1 MKRPNILFVMADQLS
16 SPVLPFHGNKAL
28 KAPHLQALA
37 ERSVVFDNAYCNF
50 PLCAPARFSALAG
63 QFATRIGAFDNACEF
78 QAATPTL
85 PYYLAQQG
93 YKTILS
99 GKMHFVGPDQ
109 KHGFQERLTTDIYPA
124 DFGWV
129 ADWQE
134 GEFSFYSPGHNLST
148 VDESGSCY
156 RSLQLDFDEE
166 VEAKAIQ
173 RLYDLARDG
182 EQPFFMCVSYTHP
195 HPPYHITPEYLDRY
209 TPEEI
214 NLPLVGD
221 MSMEERDKLSQWV
234 QYSHGLDKQGATDE
248 QIRRARHAYYAMVS
262 YIDDKVG
269 RLMKALEEAGF
280 ADDTI
285 VVFTSDHGDML
296 GERGMW
302 FKRVF
307 FDWSAKVPL
316 IIHDPRQ
323 QRTAHVKEPVSHV
336 DLLPT
341 LLDYATRGE
350 ATQWVEPIDGRSL
363 VPVIAGKTEDPEGE
377 AFVEYTAEGVT
388 GPCCMLRRGRW
399 KYIYTHGHPD
409 LLYDMEGDPNE
420 MSNRAQAEPE
430 ILSRLKDAILSRWN
444 PREITRQ
451 VLASQARRKFI
462 NSLPD
467 SMQPVWDYQAST
479 DDTRRFVRRGSAR
492 VIKVKK
498 RWPPLAQQAQLQESG
513 AATGSEGPGNLSEQ
527 RLAEGEQA

>member
-1 MKRPNILFVMADQLS
+1 MRKPPNILFVMADQLS
-16 SPVLPFHGNKAL
+16 APVLPFHGNPAV

-37 ERSVVFDNAYCNF
+37 QRSAVFDNAYCNF
-50 PLCAPARFSALAG
+50 PLCGPARFSLLAG

-129 ADWQE
+129 ADWEE
-134 GEFSFYSPGHNLST
+134 GEFSFYSPGHNLTT
-148 VDESGSCY
+148 VDESGSCF
-156 RSLQLDFDEE
+156 RSLQLDYDEE

-173 RLYDLARDG
+173 RLYDLARED

-195 HPPYHITPEYLDRY
+195 HPPYHIPPEYLDRY
-209 TPEEI
+209 SPEDI
-214 NLPLVGD
+214 NLPIVGD
-221 MSMEERDKLSQWV
+221 MPMAERDKLSQWV
-234 QYSHGLDKQGATDE
+234 QYSHGLDKAGATDE
-248 QIRRARHAYYAMVS
+248 QVRRARHAYYAMVS

-269 RLMKALEEAGF
+269 RMLETLKRAGF
-280 ADDTI
+280 EDNTI

-316 IIHDPRQ
+316 LVFDPRAPKP
-323 QRTAHVKEPVSHV
+323 RRVAEPVSHV

-341 LLDYATRGE
+341 LLDYATDGK
-350 ATQWVEPIDGRSL
+350 APTWVEPVDGRSL
-363 VPVIAGKTEDPEGE
+363 VPLVATGDSDGEAE

-388 GPCCMLRRGRW
+388 GPCCMLRRG
-399 KYIYTHGHPD
+399 KYKYVYTHGHPD
-409 LLYDMEGDPNE
+409 LLFDMEADPNE
-420 MSNRAQAEPE
+420 LIDISRQQPGVLAE
-430 ILSRLKDAILSRWN
+430 LKARVLSRWD
-444 PREITRQ
+444 PEAITQQ

-467 SMQPVWDYQAST
+467 ASQPAWDYQATT
-479 DDTRRFVRRGSAR
+479 DDSRRFVRRGSAR

-498 RWPPLAQQAQLQESG
+498 RWPPI
-513 AATGSEGPGNLSEQ
+513 AA
-527 RLAEGEQA
+527 AAK

>member
-1 MKRPNILFVMADQLS
+1 MRKPNILFIMADQLS
-16 SPVLPFHGNKAL
+16 APVLPFHGNTVV

-37 ERSVVFDNAYCNF
+37 ERSAVFDNAYCNF
-50 PLCAPARFSALAG
+50 PLCAPARSSLLAG

-93 YKTILS
+93 YKTILG

-109 KHGFQERLTTDIYPA
+109 KHGFEERLTTDIYPA
-124 DFGWV
+124 DFGWA
-129 ADWQE
+129 ADWAE

-148 VDESGSCY
+148 VDESGSCF
-156 RSLQLDFDEE
+156 RSLQLDYDEE

-173 RLYDLARDG
+173 RLYDLARED

-195 HPPYHITPEYLDRY
+195 HPPYHILPEYLDRY
-209 TPEEI
+209 SPEEI
-214 NLPLVGD
+214 NLPVVGD
-221 MSMEERDKLSQWV
+221 MPMQERDKLSQWV

-248 QIRRARHAYYAMVS
+248 QVRRARHAYYAMVS
-262 YIDDKVG
+262 YVDDKVG
-269 RLMKALEEAGF
+269 RLLETLKRAGF
-280 ADDTI
+280 ADNTI

-316 IIHDPRQ
+316 LVYDPRK
-323 QRTAHVKEPVSHV
+323 REPRRIAEPVSHV

-341 LLDYATRGE
+341 LLDLAMDGQTP
-350 ATQWVEPIDGRSL
+350 AWVEPIDGRSL
-363 VPVIAGKTEDPEGE
+363 VPLVATGDDDGEAE

-388 GPCCMLRRGRW
+388 GPCCMLRRGRY
-399 KYIYTHGHPD
+399 KYVYTHGHPD
-409 LLYDMEGDPNE
+409 LLFDMEADPNE
-420 MSNRAQAEPE
+420 LVNIAQEQPQVLAEFKA
-430 ILSRLKDAILSRWN
+430 RVLSRWD
-444 PREITRQ
+444 PAAITQQ

-462 NSLPD
+462 NSLPEGI
-467 SMQPVWDYQAST
+467 QPAWDYQAAT

-498 RWPPLAQQAQLQESG
+498 RWPAVAPVAK
-513 AATGSEGPGNLSEQ
+513 
-527 RLAEGEQA
+527 